1 MRFKTFICLIGLGL
15 FGGSAAMAQETAGAC
30 PQGTIC
36 AADPQTVVNAM
47 QEAGYKAK
55 LTASKT
61 SGNPLINSAAAG
73 YNFEVQFFNCT
84 IMTACKSLAFLIS
97 FDDDGTNT
105 PELANQWND
114 VNRFSTMSVSSDK
127 NLILAYDVSTVG
139 GLNSRNFED
148 LLDTWN
154 STLGEVSKFFKA
166 HPAPAKPEK
175 GKAKS

>member
-1 MRFKTFICLIGLGL
+1 MRLLSSAVLLGLGVL
-15 FGGSAAMAQETAGAC
+15 GASAAQAEEAASAC

-55 LTASKT
+55 LTASKS

-127 NLILAYDVSTVG
+127 SLVLAYDISTVG

-175 GKAKS
+175 GKPKS